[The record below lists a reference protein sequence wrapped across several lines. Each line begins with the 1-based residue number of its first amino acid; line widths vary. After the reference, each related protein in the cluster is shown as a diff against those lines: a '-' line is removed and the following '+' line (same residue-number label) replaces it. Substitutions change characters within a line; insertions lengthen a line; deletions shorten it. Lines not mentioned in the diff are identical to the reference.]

1 MHHTDGLWYPLSVA
15 VSNIGLSIVT
25 YRRCCVQ
32 TLNVKE
38 FTMSKPKV
46 SIRLSNTFRGTS
58 TKDGFEH
65 ELDRNG
71 NWVPSNN
78 LRIVISDDQLEG
90 FTLPSV
96 LGAKQIE
103 KLAASKPSLVYKS
116 GVDYNYVK
124 SASLDEVLDGDV
136 VRFPKATAFFYRPQT
151 EDVSIDASILV
162 TK

>member
-1 MHHTDGLWYPLSVA
+1 MSL
-15 VSNIGLSIVT
+15 
-25 YRRCCVQ
+25 
-32 TLNVKE
+32 TLNVNHKGDIP
-38 FTMSKPKV
+38 MSKPKV
-46 SIRLSNTFRGTS
+46 SIRISNTFRGTS

-103 KLAASKPSLVYKS
+103 KLASSKPSLVYKT

-124 SASLDEVLDGDV
+124 SSPLDEVLDGDV

-162 TK
+162 SK